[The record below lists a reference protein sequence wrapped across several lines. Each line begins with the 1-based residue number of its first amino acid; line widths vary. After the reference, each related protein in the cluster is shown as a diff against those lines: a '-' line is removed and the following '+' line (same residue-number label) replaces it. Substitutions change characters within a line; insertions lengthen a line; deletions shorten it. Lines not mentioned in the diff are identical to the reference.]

1 MPKNSSPQNSR
12 CDPVP
17 ALVESRFRVLRES
30 ILANPN
36 NDCDCSERHVDEAR
50 RRARNLDQKI
60 IHTVAT
66 STSGLLAQLR
76 LLSEFYHHS
85 ANGMGRR
92 GMLLIQTIATGIE
105 RLDAH

>member
-1 MPKNSSPQNSR
+1 MPRNPSTQNVT
-12 CDPVP
+12 DPLP
-17 ALVESRFRVLRES
+17 GLVESRFRILRES
-30 ILANPN
+30 IAEHPKDNR
-36 NDCDCSERHVDEAR
+36 DRSELHIDQAR

-76 LLSEFYHHS
+76 LLSEFYDQS

-92 GMLLIQTIATGIE
+92 GTLLIQAIATGIE
-105 RLDAH
+105 RLDTH